1 MNRIRGK
8 TILITG
14 ASSGFG
20 EAAAR
25 RLAAD
30 GANLVLW
37 ARREDRLEA
46 LAAEISDAHAGL
58 SIETAVV
65 DVRDRTAI
73 GQALSQ
79 LDAAPDVLIN
89 NAGLGMGMAKFH
101 EGDPADW
108 DVTIDTNLKGF
119 AYVARAV
126 IPRMLEAGRGHIVN
140 IGSTAS
146 FAVAPRGN
154 IYAATK
160 HAVRALNEGMNID
173 LAGTPIRVSLIDPGY
188 AETEFA
194 LTRFRGDAER
204 AKQTYKGF
212 RPMTAADVADAIAYV
227 VGMPEH
233 LNIADLVIVPAAQR
247 NMYVVDREDSSR

>member
-1 MNRIRGK
+1 MNRIRGRSV
-8 TILITG
+8 LITG

-20 EAAAR
+20 EASAR

-37 ARREDRLEA
+37 ARREGRLEA
-46 LAAEISDAHAGL
+46 LAAELTGVSV
-58 SIETAVV
+58 ETAVV
-65 DVRDRTAI
+65 DVRDRDAVFAAAS
-73 GQALSQ
+73 ALA
-79 LDAAPDVLIN
+79 AAPDVLIN
-89 NAGLGMGMAKFH
+89 NAGLGMGSALFH

-108 DVTIDTNLKGF
+108 DITIDTNLKGF
-119 AYVARAV
+119 AYVARAL
-126 IPRMLEAGRGHIVN
+126 IARMLEAGRGHVVN

-146 FAVAPRGN
+146 RAVAPRGN
-154 IYAATK
+154 VYAATK

-194 LTRFRGDAER
+194 LTRYRGDAQR
-204 AKQTYKGF
+204 ASQTYKGF
-212 RPMTAADVADAIAYV
+212 RPMTAADVADVIAYV
-227 VGMPEH
+227 VNMPEH

-247 NMYVVDREDSSR
+247 NMYIVDRED